1 MLPQTGWL
9 TVIESSSLTGLE
21 DWSWGVRGGPGSGG
35 ESCLPSLAQQAPG
48 IPWLVAASL
57 QTLPLSSRGLF
68 SVSVSALVEI
78 LATQFRAH
86 QDNPEYFHLKVLNFP
101 SSNKTVLSEKIHI
114 FQLTINPCW
123 SKQCTFQTYKSKILT
138 KNSKILWLPTKKTDF

>member
-1 MLPQTGWL
+1 M
-9 TVIESSSLTGLE
+9 
-21 DWSWGVRGGPGSGG
+21 GPGSGE
-35 ESCLPSLAQQAPG
+35 ESFLSSLAQQSPG

-68 SVSVSALVEI
+68 SVSVSALLSLVGI

-101 SSNKTVLSEKIHI
+101 SSKTL
-114 FQLTINPCW
+114 FQIR
-123 SKQCTFQTYKSKILT
+123 SHSKILGVRIT
-138 KNSKILWLPTKKTDF
+138 WGFTMEPNFKIRHTYRPSHKA